1 MADYTQKCGTY
12 CLKHLHLFAAA
23 LFHTPRFYVFFPV
36 SFACPFVVAVRFH
49 VALRFFLLEIVVE
62 MGEGLLRITDRVG
75 NDLVPIFI
83 FLRNAGERKWES
95 AHVGNQKYNFL
106 VLPFRH

>member
-1 MADYTQKCGTY
+1 MADNTQRCGTF
-12 CLKHLHLFAAA
+12 CLKHLHLFTAA
-23 LFHTPRFYVFFPV
+23 LIHTPRFWFFFPV
-36 SFACPFVVAVRFH
+36 SFACSFVVAGRFH
-49 VALRFFLLEIVVE
+49 VALCFLLLEIVVE
-62 MGEGLLRITDRVG
+62 MREGLLRITDRVG
-75 NDLVPIFI
+75 DDLVPIFI